1 MTTTSPTSPQH
12 STSGMWAY
20 GVAAFGGVMLLTVGL
35 FQAIAGLAAV
45 LDDKVFVAT
54 TDYVFAFDL
63 TTWGWIH
70 LVIGVIAVLVGCG
83 ILAGQAWG
91 LVSGIVVGVFIAVSS
106 FAFMPYY
113 PFWSITII
121 GLSIA
126 VIWALSSRLGN
137 D

>member
-1 MTTTSPTSPQH
+1 MSTSSQH
-12 STSGMWAY
+12 SSGMWAY
-20 GVAAFGGVMLLTVGL
+20 GVAVFGGVTLLTVGV
-35 FQAIAGLAAV
+35 FQAIAGLAAI

-70 LVIGVIAVLVGCG
+70 LIVGILAVLVGCG

-91 LVSGIVVGVFIAVSS
+91 LVSGIVLGVVIAVSA

-113 PFWSITII
+113 PFWSITIVA
-121 GLSIA
+121 LSVA
-126 VIWALSSRLGN
+126 VIWSLSSELGRSTTV
-137 D
+137 